1 MMHFQNGSAT
11 YFKLIEK
18 IKYMKIYKYLITASI
33 IISTS
38 CKYDVKDKSDLVLN
52 AHNEQ
57 IERLEGEALLD
68 TIQRQ
73 TLKYFWDYAEPNSGM
88 ARERFH
94 PDGNYPQNDKNIV
107 TTGGSGFGLMALIA
121 GIDRKFIPRDEAVKR
136 LDKIADFLAEADRY
150 HGAWSHWIDGETGK
164 TQPFG
169 KKDNGGDLVETSFLA
184 QGFIVI
190 REYLKDGNEEEKLV
204 AAKYDKLWKGIDWK
218 WYTNNKEVLY
228 WHWSPDYNW
237 EMNFPLEGYNETLIT
252 YIMAVGSPTHSI
264 SPSAYHNGWARN
276 GEIKSENSKYDLPL
290 ILKHNGSQEFGGPL
304 FWAHY
309 SYLGLNPKGL
319 SDQYA
324 DYWELNKNH
333 VKIDYLYCVENP
345 KNFEGYGKNM
355 WGLTASYTKNKDN
368 TIGYTA
374 HSPTNDSGVISPTAA
389 VSSIPYTPEESLGAM
404 SYFFN
409 DLNELTWGPAGF
421 YDAFSLED
429 EDWVA
434 QKYLA
439 IDQGPMVVMIENYRS
454 GLIWDL
460 FMGSEEVKQGLD
472 KLGFKY

>member
-1 MMHFQNGSAT
+1 MKIFKFLLSAT
-11 YFKLIEK
+11 IIF
-18 IKYMKIYKYLITASI
+18 SI
-33 IISTS
+33 S
-38 CKYDVKDKSDLVLN
+38 CKNTETDKDESDLI
-52 AHNEQ
+52 AKNEQ
-57 IERLEGEALLD
+57 FEKLEGEALLD
-68 TIQRQ
+68 AVESQ

-88 ARERFH
+88 ARERYH

-107 TTGGSGFGLMALIA
+107 TTGGTGFGLMALIA
-121 GIDRKFIPRDEAVKR
+121 GIDRNYIPREEAVNR
-136 LDKIADFLAEADRY
+136 LDKIADFLASADRY

-164 TQPFG
+164 TKAFG

-184 QGFIVI
+184 QGFIVT
-190 REYLKDGNEEEKLV
+190 REYLKDGNEQEKLV
-204 AAKYDKLWKGIDWK
+204 AAKYDELWKGIDWK

-252 YIMAVGSPTHSI
+252 YIMAAASPTHAI
-264 SPSAYHNGWARN
+264 SPVAYHKGWARSGN
-276 GEIKSENSKYDLPL
+276 IRSDKTKFELPL
-290 ILKHNGSQEFGGPL
+290 ILQHNGATEYGGPL

-324 DYWELNKNH
+324 DYWDLNVNH
-333 VKIDYLYCVENP
+333 SKIDYLYCVENP
-345 KNFEGYGKNM
+345 KNFEGYGKNV
-355 WGLTASYTKNKDN
+355 WGLTASYTKNQDN

-389 VSSIPYTPEESLGAM
+389 ISSIPYTPEESLRAM
-404 SYFFN
+404 SYFYN
-409 DLNELTWGPAGF
+409 DLHELTWGPAGF
-421 YDAFSLED
+421 YDAFSLEG

-434 QKYLA
+434 PRYLA
-439 IDQGPMVVMIENYRS
+439 IDQGPMLVMIENYRS

-460 FMGSEEVKQGLD
+460 FMGADEVKLGLD

>member
-1 MMHFQNGSAT
+1 
-11 YFKLIEK
+11 
-18 IKYMKIYKYLITASI
+18 MKIYKLFLTATIILSI
-33 IISTS
+33 S
-38 CKYDVKDKSDLVLN
+38 CKNNEKDNVDLAVN
-52 AHNEQ
+52 DENEK

-68 TIQRQ
+68 TVQSQ

-88 ARERFH
+88 ARERYH
-94 PDGNYPQNDKNIV
+94 PDGEYPQNDKHIV

-121 GIDRKFIPRDEAVKR
+121 GIDRNFIPREEGVKR
-136 LDKIADFLAEADRY
+136 LEKIADFLAKADRY
-150 HGAWSHWIDGETGK
+150 HGVWSHWINGETGK

-184 QGFIVI
+184 QGFIVV
-190 REYLKDGNEEEKLV
+190 REYLKNGNEEEKAL
-204 AAKYDKLWKGIDWK
+204 AAKYDELWKGIDWK

-237 EMNFPLEGYNETLIT
+237 EINFPLEGYNETLIT
-252 YIMAVGSPTHSI
+252 YIMAAASPTHSI
-264 SPSAYHNGWARN
+264 SAEAYHKGWARN
-276 GEIKSENSKYDLPL
+276 GNIKSSNTKYDLPL
-290 ILKHNGSQEFGGPL
+290 ILKHNGAEEFGGPL

-324 DYWELNKNH
+324 NYWDLNVNH
-333 VKIDYLYCVENP
+333 SKIDYLYCVKNP
-345 KNFEGYGKNM
+345 KDFEGYGKNV
-355 WGLTASYTKNKDN
+355 WGLTASYTKNNDGS
-368 TIGYTA
+368 IGYTA
-374 HSPTNDSGVISPTAA
+374 HSPTNDTGVISPTAA
-389 VSSIPYTPEESLGAM
+389 ISSIPYTPEESLRAM
-404 SYFFN
+404 SYFYN
-409 DLNELTWGPAGF
+409 DLHDLTWGPAGF

-434 QKYLA
+434 AKYLA

-460 FMGSEEVKQGLD
+460 FMGAEEVKQGLD
-472 KLGFKY
+472 KLGFSIQ